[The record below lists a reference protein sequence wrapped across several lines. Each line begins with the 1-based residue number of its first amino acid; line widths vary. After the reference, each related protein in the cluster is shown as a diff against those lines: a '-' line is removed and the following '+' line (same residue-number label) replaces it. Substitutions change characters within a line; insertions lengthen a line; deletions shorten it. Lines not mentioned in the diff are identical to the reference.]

1 MEYLVRLVG
10 AGRIMLGSDYCFD
23 MGYERPVEM
32 VERLAVLNEQQ
43 RAQILG
49 TTAARLLRVA

>member
-1 MEYLVRLVG
+1 MSTPLVIDIH
-10 AGRIMLGSDYCFD
+10 AHYCFD

-32 VERLAVLNEQQ
+32 VERLAVLNDQQ
-43 RAQILG
+43 LGQILG